1 MTTNTR
7 LSTAFTAQDASSRMR
22 AALAA
27 GSDPRPGDVADL
39 VAQCAVEPD
48 FFVRDMLTWALT
60 RHPHA
65 DVVPVLITQLHSPT
79 AQARSQA
86 LHTLSKIGEVAAVA
100 SYPHITDDLLQDADD
115 EVARTAWRAAVG
127 LVPQPEAPRLA
138 VRLSG
143 QLGRGDRELRRSLTR
158 AYLELGE
165 DARGVLRTHGSR
177 HAAATL
183 LLLDDPDLGFDA
195 AEYEAQR
202 ARPGID
208 SNDADR

>member
-1 MTTNTR
+1 MSTDTR
-7 LSTAFTAQDASSRMR
+7 LTTAFTAQDASIRMR

-27 GSDPRPGDVADL
+27 GTDPRGGDGAGDISAL
-39 VAQCAVEPD
+39 IAQCAVEPD

-60 RHPHA
+60 RHPSA
-65 DVVPVLITQLHSPT
+65 DVVPSLLAELHSPT

-86 LHTLSKIGEVAAVA
+86 LHTLSKIGEEA

-115 EVARTAWRAAVG
+115 EVARTAWRAAAG
-127 LVPQPEAPRLA
+127 LVPRPEAPRLA
-138 VRLSG
+138 VRLAG

-165 DARGVLRTHGSR
+165 DARDVLRAQANL

-195 AEYEAQR
+195 AEYAAAEAAQ
-202 ARPGID
+202 AKLD
-208 SNDADR
+208 

>member
-65 DVVPVLITQLHSPT
+65 DVVPVLLTQLHSPT

-143 QLGRGDRELRRSLTR
+143 QLGRGDREL
-158 AYLELGE
+158 GE

>member
-27 GSDPRPGDVADL
+27 GSDPHPGDVADL

-60 RHPHA
+60 RHPRA
-65 DVVPVLITQLHSPT
+65 EVVPVLLTQLHSPT

-86 LHTLSKIGEVAAVA
+86 LHTLSKIGEEAC
-100 SYPHITDDLLQDADD
+100 YPHITDKLLQDADD

-127 LVPQPEAPRLA
+127 LVPQPEAPCLA

-165 DARGVLRTHGSR
+165 DARGVLRTHGSH

-195 AEYEAQR
+195 AEYAVRQ
-202 ARPGID
+202 
-208 SNDADR
+208 DRLE